1 MKNFVFF
8 SQGETA
14 ALHYA
19 ISALKKQ
26 GILFTSAIDKTVT
39 HLLLPVPSLVSGD
52 AIRNGGM
59 LTDLLPM
66 LPKDVTIIGGNLQSE
81 LLGGYKKID
90 LLQDPFYLAQNASIT
105 AYCAIKI
112 AMQHLSCTLKD
123 CPVLILGWGRIGKC
137 LAALL
142 KAMGACVTIAARKE
156 SDRAMIDALQY
167 QTSDIASVHS
177 TDYRLIFNTAPTA
190 LLSDIPDTVVS
201 IDLASSQGL
210 SGDKIIWARGL
221 PNQEAPQSSGLLIA
235 DAVMRS
241 IFRKEVIV

>member
-8 SQGETA
+8 TQGETA

-19 ISALKKQ
+19 ISALKEQ
-26 GILFTSAIDKTVT
+26 GISFASAINETVT
-39 HLLLPVPSLVSGD
+39 HLLLPVPSLFSGGI
-52 AIRNGGM
+52 IRGGGL
-59 LTDLLPM
+59 LTDLLPI
-66 LPKDVTIIGGNLQSE
+66 LPKDVVIIGGNLQSK
-81 LLGGYKKID
+81 LFDGYKKID
-90 LLQDPFYLAQNASIT
+90 LLQDAFYLAQNASIT
-105 AYCAIKI
+105 AYCAIKV

-142 KAMGACVTIAARKE
+142 KAMGASVTVAVRKE
-156 SDRAMIDALQY
+156 SDRAIISALQY

-177 TDYRLIFNTAPTA
+177 TDYRLIFNTVPTA
-190 LLSDIPDTVVS
+190 LLANIPDTVVS

-210 SGDKIIWARGL
+210 SGEKVIWARGL

-241 IFRKEVIV
+241 ISCKEVIS